1 MIRKILLPLT
11 KRTWATPWESRRMIP
26 INRKKTRLLEFLSYF
41 VSKHNLKK
49 HYCILLL
56 TDFGGGQTFF
66 AQFLNLFLNILSVE
80 FQPGGNG
87 SSVGQGWLGNT
98 LSVTQ
103 QKKTTFNKIS
113 KHYSQLT
120 IESTRTR
127 HNRWAAAIHM
137 YNFIYKFINFFHY
150 FNIFL
155 INFTFNI

>member
-1 MIRKILLPLT
+1 MSGLRPTDFMIRKILLPLT

-26 INRKKTRLLEFLSYF
+26 INRKKQKTRLLEFLSYF

-103 QKKTTFNKIS
+103 QKKTTFKKIS
-113 KHYSQLT
+113 KHYS
-120 IESTRTR
+120 
-127 HNRWAAAIHM
+127 
-137 YNFIYKFINFFHY
+137 INYRKHT
-150 FNIFL
+150 N
-155 INFTFNI
+155 TTQQMSSGGSHV